1 MDGYEEDKAMTC
13 TQFKHCGYHS
23 GLRRSAVNS
32 SSPCN
37 AYSVPGHCNGYHQ
50 QTAKT
55 ASPAASVRS
64 NSYAPGFGFIAEMR
78 K

>member
-1 MDGYEEDKAMTC
+1 MDSYEEDKAMAC

-23 GLRRSAVNS
+23 GLRRAAVK

-50 QTAKT
+50 QTAKSG
-55 ASPAASVRS
+55 SPAASVRS
-64 NSYAPGFGFIAEMR
+64 NGNAPGFGFIAEMR